1 MAFGFGFKPTPRN
14 ELKTF
19 HLNPE
24 CDDLALVHF
33 GKKKNTCR
41 VDHLYEEFWFVFH
54 FNNERMNKMKKFA
67 LPNDEKK

>member
-1 MAFGFGFKPTPRN
+1 MTW
-14 ELKTF
+14 
-19 HLNPE
+19 HLYISE
-24 CDDLALVHF
+24 I
-33 GKKKNTCR
+33 KKNTCR